1 MSSFASQKTFV
12 SQDRV
17 KPSLPEINW
26 ESTADELG
34 CERGLLRAL
43 QPQEVLFHAGE
54 QKTDFYRLEAGV
66 LLISTLAADGS
77 LADCR
82 LAYPGEFLGLGFLSQ
97 HGSTATALIAST
109 VSCFPL
115 NCLNALA
122 VESSDLYLQRA
133 NAVQWEFDQV
143 REACVARSVQGLPI
157 HKVANLLVVISRL
170 DEFEGRD
177 PDVVSEEQDCRLIAK
192 LLGMYI
198 ELFAHSLKGLQILGL
213 ITWDPQKGLCIPDR
227 GRLEAFGN
235 SVPANDPRKKAADGV
250 DNHDMRAARPEKR
263 TLAEL

>member
-12 SQDRV
+12 SPNRAEPTFAAID
-17 KPSLPEINW
+17 W
-26 ESTADELG
+26 ESSDNDLMS
-34 CERGLLRAL
+34 ERGLLSTL
-43 QPQEVLFHAGE
+43 QPRNVLFHAGE
-54 QKTDFYRLEAGV
+54 QKTEFYRLEAGV
-66 LLISTLAADGS
+66 FLISTAAADGS

-97 HGSTATALIAST
+97 HGSSATALIAST

-115 NCLNALA
+115 SDLDALEA
-122 VESSDLYLQRA
+122 ESSDLYLQRA

-177 PDVVSEEQDCRLIAK
+177 PNVVSEEQDCRLIAK

-213 ITWDPQKGLCIPDR
+213 ITWDPKNGLCIPDR

-235 SVPANDPRKKAADGV
+235 SVPANDPRKKAVDGV
-250 DNHDMRAARPEKR
+250 DNHDMRAARAEKR
-263 TLAEL
+263 ILAGL